1 MNTSPTA
8 AHRAAHTTTD
18 RPDAQARPGTP
29 LTPLPLPTLPDAPW
43 SVPADRL
50 LAALGSSPDGLPAA
64 TAAALLPATQ
74 ARAVAATGANSPWR
88 LLAKQ
93 FTSPIIVILVVATL
107 IAGVL
112 GDWLDTVIILVIVV
126 LSGLL
131 DFAQERGAQAS
142 MDRLLGSVQ
151 LTATVRRDGT
161 ATEVPF
167 DEVVPGDVIEVS
179 GGDVLPA
186 DAVVL
191 TARDLQS
198 DQSSLTGE
206 TFPVEKTPG
215 VCAADTALADR
226 SDLLYSGT
234 HVASGTGTAVV
245 TTTGR
250 DTEFGRVRQSL
261 AQKQRPTG
269 FERGMTRF
277 GLLLT
282 RIMVVLVIA
291 IFLVNLVLDRP
302 LVDSALF
309 SLSLAVGLTPQLL
322 PAIVGLSLAQGSKV
336 IAKHRVIV
344 KRLNAIEDFGAMTAL
359 CTDKTGTMTA
369 GEIHLSAPLDL
380 TGEKYPELLRTA
392 SLNAMLQSGKV
403 NAMDLAVTRAAHGAG
418 LDLSGARALGELP
431 YDFTRKRLS
440 VLVDDPATAAS
451 PVLVTK
457 GAVEKV
463 LEVCSHA
470 RIREDAGNNGGA
482 GTAGTGSGA
491 RTVPLDRVV
500 DDVRD
505 VVDDL
510 GARGFRV
517 LAVACTPQDAD
528 ATGASAATTA
538 LDASA
543 EHDLT
548 LVGLLS
554 FADPVKPDAASTI
567 ADFAAAGVTVRM
579 ITGDARPV
587 ATHIAGELG
596 LDPAAV
602 MDGAQIDALSDGDL
616 AGRAEQVRVFCETT
630 PHHKERIVRALG
642 RDGETVGYMGD
653 GINDAP
659 ALRAADVGISVTGA
673 ADVAAQSAS
682 IVMLDKD
689 LRALLDGMRA
699 GRRTFAN
706 TMKYIQMTTSAN
718 VGNMISMAVASVVL
732 PFLPLLASQ
741 ILVINLL
748 TDLPATAIATD
759 RVDGRQLQHP
769 QRWDMRLIGSYM
781 LVFGVLS
788 SVFDLV
794 TFAVLRLGYGAGE
807 SEFQSAWFLGSVLTE
822 VLVLFCLR
830 TRGPA
835 WRSRPS
841 RILVLLSVLV
851 AVTAF
856 GVVLSPVGDLLRLE
870 VIPWSLVGLVVL
882 IALAYVVVT
891 EAVKPVFWR
900 HPALRI
906 ERLRWPVSRHTV
918 RS

>member
-1 MNTSPTA
+1 MNHASDGQSLP
-8 AHRAAHTTTD
+8 
-18 RPDAQARPGTP
+18 P
-29 LTPLPLPTLPDAPW
+29 LHPPATLPPLPEHPW
-43 SVPADRL
+43 SVPADQL
-50 LAALGSSPDGLPAA
+50 LTALRSSSQGLTAAG
-64 TAAALLPATQ
+64 AAALLPATRD
-74 ARAVAATGANSPWR
+74 RAVTATGAHSAWR

-93 FTSPIIVILVVATL
+93 FTSPIIIILVVATL

-142 MDRLLGSVQ
+142 MDRLLGAVR
-151 LTATVRRDGT
+151 LTATVVRDGRT
-161 ATEVPF
+161 TEVPF
-167 DEVVPGDVIEVS
+167 TEVVPGDGIEVS

-191 TARDLQS
+191 DARDLQS

-206 TFPVEKTPG
+206 TFPVEKSPG
-215 VCAADTALADR
+215 VCAADTALAAR
-226 SDLLYSGT
+226 GNVLYSGT

-245 TTTGR
+245 TATGR
-250 DTEFGRVRQSL
+250 DTEFGRVKQSL
-261 AQKQRPTG
+261 AQKQKPTG

-291 IFLVNLVLDRP
+291 IFIVNLVLDRP

-336 IAKHRVIV
+336 IARHRVIV

-380 TGEKYPELLRTA
+380 SGQKFPELLRTA

-403 NAMDLAVTRAAHGAG
+403 NAMDLAITRAAHGAG

-440 VLVDDPATAAS
+440 VLVTDPDGAGGINGTSGADGTAAPGA

-463 LEVCSHA
+463 LEVCTRA
-470 RIREDAGNNGGA
+470 RIGGE
-482 GTAGTGSGA
+482 
-491 RTVPLDRVV
+491 TVALEQVI
-500 DDVRD
+500 DDVRG

-510 GARGFRV
+510 GSQGFRV
-517 LAVACTPQDAD
+517 LAVASTPQDA
-528 ATGASAATTA
+528 AAAGTAEAAATVQPP

-543 EHDLT
+543 EQDLI

-567 ADFAAAGVTVRM
+567 ADFAEAGVTVRM

-596 LDPAAV
+596 LDPASV
-602 MDGAQIDALSDGDL
+602 MDGAQIDALSDEDL
-616 AGRAEQVRVFCETT
+616 ADQAEGVRVFCETT

-759 RVDGRQLQHP
+759 RVDDRQLRHP
-769 QRWDMRLIGSYM
+769 QRWDMRLIRNYM

-794 TFAVLRLGYGAGE
+794 TFGVLRWGYGAGE

-822 VLVLFCLR
+822 VLVLFSLR

-851 AVTAF
+851 AVLAF
-856 GVVLSPVGDLLRLE
+856 GVVLSPVGDLLHLE
-870 VIPWSLVGLVVL
+870 VIPGSLVGLMVA
-882 IALAYVVVT
+882 IALGYVVVT

-900 HPALRI
+900 RPAHRVD
-906 ERLRWPVSRHTV
+906 RLRWPVSRHLA
-918 RS
+918 R

>member
-1 MNTSPTA
+1 MKDA
-8 AHRAAHTTTD
+8 APPQLPD
-18 RPDAQARPGTP
+18 RPWTEDAGA
-29 LTPLPLPTLPDAPW
+29 
-43 SVPADRL
+43 
-50 LAALGSSPDGLPAA
+50 LATALGSSPAGL
-64 TAAALLPATQ
+64 TSKDAAARLDATR
-74 ARAVAATGANSPWR
+74 ARAVDAGGANSPWR
-88 LLAKQ
+88 LLARQ
-93 FTSPIIVILVVATL
+93 FTSPIIIILVVATL

-112 GDWLDTVIILVIVV
+112 GDWLDSVIILVIVL

-131 DFAQERGAQAS
+131 DFVQERGAQAS
-142 MDRLLGSVQ
+142 MDRLLGAVR

-167 DEVVPGDVIEVS
+167 DAVVPGDVIEVS

-191 TARDLQS
+191 TATDLQL

-206 TFPVEKTPG
+206 TFPVDKRPG
-215 VCAADTALADR
+215 PVAADTALAAR
-226 SDLLYSGT
+226 SNLLYSGT

-245 TTTGR
+245 TATGR
-250 DTEFGRVRQSL
+250 DTEFGRVKQSL
-261 AQKQRPTG
+261 AAKEKPTG
-269 FERGMTRF
+269 FERGMTKF

-282 RIMVVLVIA
+282 RIMVLLVIV
-291 IFLVNLVLDRP
+291 IFIVNLVLDRP
-302 LVDSALF
+302 VVDSALF

-336 IAKHRVIV
+336 IARHRVIV

-380 TGEKYPELLRTA
+380 NGRTFPGLLRTA
-392 SLNAMLQSGKV
+392 ALNAMLQTGKT
-403 NAMDLAVTRAAHGAG
+403 NAMDQAITRAAHGAG
-418 LDLSGARALGELP
+418 TDLAGARALDQLP

-440 VLVDDPATAAS
+440 VLVDDPAS
-451 PVLVTK
+451 PEGPVLVTK

-463 LEVCSHA
+463 LEVCTHA
-470 RIREDAGNNGGA
+470 TVDG
-482 GTAGTGSGA
+482 
-491 RTVPLDRVV
+491 RTVPLSEVVDTVRRVV
-500 DDVRD
+500 DQ
-505 VVDDL
+505 L
-510 GARGFRV
+510 GSQGFRV
-517 LAVACTPQDAD
+517 LAVASTP
-528 ATGASAATTA
+528 TGTA
-538 LDASA
+538 VEDN
-543 EHDLT
+543 LT

-554 FADPVKPDAASTI
+554 FADPVKPDAATTI
-567 ADFAAAGVTVRM
+567 SDFADAGVTVRM

-587 ATHIAGELG
+587 ATHIAGQLG

-602 MDGAQIDALSDGDL
+602 LSGSQIDALDDDGL
-616 AGRAEQVRVFCETT
+616 AREARRTRVFCETT
-630 PHHKERIVRALG
+630 PNHKERIVRALG
-642 RDGETVGYMGD
+642 HDGDTVGYMGD

-689 LRALLDGMRA
+689 LRALRDGMRA

-759 RVDGRQLQHP
+759 RVDPRQLRHP
-769 QRWDMRLIGSYM
+769 QRWDMRLIRNYM
-781 LVFGVLS
+781 LVFGILS
-788 SVFDLV
+788 SVFDLI
-794 TFAVLRLGYGAGE
+794 TFAVLRWGYGAGE

-822 VLVLFCLR
+822 VLVLFSLR

-841 RILVLLSVLV
+841 PILVLLSVLV
-851 AVTAF
+851 AVVAF
-856 GVVLSPVGDLLRLE
+856 TIVLSPVGVLLHLE
-870 VIPWSLVGLVVL
+870 VIPWSLVGLTVLVAVV
-882 IALAYVVVT
+882 YVIVT
-891 EAVKPVFWR
+891 EMVKPVFWR
-900 HPALRI
+900 SPSHRVN
-906 ERLRWPVSRHTV
+906 RLRWPVSRHTV
-918 RS
+918 VPATTRK

>member
-1 MNTSPTA
+1 MNSTPTTA
-8 AHRAAHTTTD
+8 SA
-18 RPDAQARPGTP
+18 
-29 LTPLPLPTLPDAPW
+29 LPDLPERPW
-43 SVPADRL
+43 TLSAENL
-50 LAALGSSPDGLPAA
+50 LTAVGGSPDGLSAGEAA
-64 TAAALLPATQ
+64 RRLPATR
-74 ARAVAATGANSPWR
+74 ARAVTASGANAPWR
-88 LLAKQ
+88 LLVKQ
-93 FTSPIIVILVVATL
+93 FTSPIIVILIVATL

-112 GDWLDTVIILVIVV
+112 GDWLDTVIILLIVA

-142 MDRLLGSVQ
+142 MDRLLGSVR
-151 LTATVRRDGT
+151 LTATVVRGGSPG
-161 ATEVPF
+161 EVPF
-167 DEVVPGDVIEVS
+167 DDVVPGDIIRVG

-191 TARDLQS
+191 TATDLQS

-206 TFPVEKTPG
+206 TFPVDKEPG
-215 VCAADTALADR
+215 VTGADTPLADR
-226 SDLLYSGT
+226 SNMLYSGT
-234 HVASGTGTAVV
+234 HIASGCGTAVV
-245 TTTGR
+245 TATGR

-282 RIMVVLVIA
+282 RIMVALVA
-291 IFLVNLVLDRP
+291 VIFIVNLVLDRP
-302 LVDSALF
+302 VVDSALF

-336 IAKHRVIV
+336 IARHRVIV

-380 TGEKYPELLRTA
+380 HGKKSPALLRTA
-392 SLNAMLQSGKV
+392 SLNAVLQSGKA
-403 NAMDLAVTRAAHGAG
+403 NAMDQAVIRAAHGAG
-418 LDLSGARALGELP
+418 LDLSRSRMLAELP
-431 YDFTRKRLS
+431 YDFTRKRMS
-440 VLVDDPATAAS
+440 VLVEDPESVCS
-451 PVLVTK
+451 PLLVTK

-463 LEVCSHA
+463 LEVCTGA
-470 RIREDAGNNGGA
+470 RIDGA
-482 GTAGTGSGA
+482 
-491 RTVPLDRVV
+491 TVPLSDCVA
-500 DDVRD
+500 DVRG
-505 VVDDL
+505 VVEDL
-510 GARGFRV
+510 GSRGFRV
-517 LAVACTPQDAD
+517 LAVATAQPAGDGAGSAD
-528 ATGASAATTA
+528 D
-538 LDASA
+538 LPV
-543 EHDLT
+543 EENLT

-554 FADPVKPDAASTI
+554 FADPVKADAASTI
-567 ADFAAAGVTVRM
+567 ADFADAGVTVRM

-596 LDPAAV
+596 LDQAAV
-602 MDGAQIDALSDGDL
+602 MSGAQIDALSDVDL
-616 AGRAEQVRVFCETT
+616 VDRSGRIRVFCETT
-630 PHHKERIVRALG
+630 PHHKERIIRALG
-642 RDGETVGYMGD
+642 RRGETVGYMGD

-673 ADVAAQSAS
+673 ADVAAESAS
-682 IVMLDKD
+682 IVMLEKD

-759 RVDGRQLQHP
+759 RVDDRQLRHP
-769 QRWDMRLIGSYM
+769 QRWDMRLIRNYM

-788 SVFDLV
+788 SVFDLI
-794 TFAVLRLGYGAGE
+794 TFAVLRWGYGAGE

-822 VLVLFCLR
+822 VLVLFSLR

-841 RILVLLSVLV
+841 GILVLLSALV
-851 AVTAF
+851 AVVAF
-856 GVVLSPVGDLLRLE
+856 GVVLSPVGDLLHLE
-870 VIPWSLVGLVVL
+870 VIPWSLVGLTVL
-882 IALAYVVVT
+882 VAMVYVGAT
-891 EAVKPVFWR
+891 ELVKPVFWR
-900 HPALRI
+900 HRAHRP
-906 ERLRWPVSRHTV
+906 ERLRFPVARHAV
-918 RS
+918 IPPAR

>member
-1 MNTSPTA
+1 MNHASDGQSLP
-8 AHRAAHTTTD
+8 
-18 RPDAQARPGTP
+18 P
-29 LTPLPLPTLPDAPW
+29 LHPPATLPPLPEHPW
-43 SVPADRL
+43 SVPADQL
-50 LAALGSSPDGLPAA
+50 LTALRSSSQGLTAAG
-64 TAAALLPATQ
+64 AAALLPATRD
-74 ARAVAATGANSPWR
+74 RAVTATGAHSAWR

-93 FTSPIIVILVVATL
+93 FTSPIIIILVVATL

-142 MDRLLGSVQ
+142 MDRLLGAVR
-151 LTATVRRDGT
+151 LTATVVRDGRT
-161 ATEVPF
+161 TEVPF
-167 DEVVPGDVIEVS
+167 TEVVPGDVIEVS

-191 TARDLQS
+191 DARDLQS

-206 TFPVEKTPG
+206 TFPVEKSPG
-215 VCAADTALADR
+215 VCAADTALAAR
-226 SDLLYSGT
+226 GNVLYSGT

-245 TTTGR
+245 TATGR
-250 DTEFGRVRQSL
+250 DTEFGRVKQSL
-261 AQKQRPTG
+261 AQKQKPTG

-291 IFLVNLVLDRP
+291 IFIVNLVLDRP

-336 IAKHRVIV
+336 IARHRVIV

-380 TGEKYPELLRTA
+380 SGQKFPELLRTA

-403 NAMDLAVTRAAHGAG
+403 NAMDLAITRAAHGAG

-440 VLVDDPATAAS
+440 VLVEDPESVCS
-451 PVLVTK
+451 PLLVTK

-463 LEVCSHA
+463 LEVCTGA
-470 RIREDAGNNGGA
+470 RIDGA
-482 GTAGTGSGA
+482 
-491 RTVPLDRVV
+491 TVPLSDCVA
-500 DDVRD
+500 DVRG
-505 VVDDL
+505 VVEDL
-510 GARGFRV
+510 GSRGFRV
-517 LAVACTPQDAD
+517 LAVATAQPAGDGAGSAD
-528 ATGASAATTA
+528 D
-538 LDASA
+538 LPV
-543 EHDLT
+543 EENLT

-567 ADFAAAGVTVRM
+567 ADFAEAGVTVRM

-596 LDPAAV
+596 LDPASV
-602 MDGAQIDALSDGDL
+602 MDGAQIDALSDEDL
-616 AGRAEQVRVFCETT
+616 ADQAEGVRVFCETT

-673 ADVAAQSAS
+673 ADVAAESAS
-682 IVMLDKD
+682 IVMLEKD

-759 RVDGRQLQHP
+759 RVDDRQLRHP
-769 QRWDMRLIGSYM
+769 QRWDMRLIRNYM

-788 SVFDLV
+788 SVFDLI
-794 TFAVLRLGYGAGE
+794 TFAVLRWGYGAGE

-822 VLVLFCLR
+822 VLVLFSLR

-841 RILVLLSVLV
+841 GILVLLSALV
-851 AVTAF
+851 AVVAF
-856 GVVLSPVGDLLRLE
+856 GVVLSPVGDLLHLE
-870 VIPWSLVGLVVL
+870 VIPWSLVGLTVL
-882 IALAYVVVT
+882 VAMVYVGVT
-891 EAVKPVFWR
+891 ELVKPVFWR
-900 HPALRI
+900 HRAHRP
-906 ERLRWPVSRHTV
+906 ERLRFPVARHAVTPPA
-918 RS
+918 R

>member
-1 MNTSPTA
+1 MNSTPTSA
-8 AHRAAHTTTD
+8 SA
-18 RPDAQARPGTP
+18 
-29 LTPLPLPTLPDAPW
+29 LPDTASPDLPEHPW
-43 SVPADRL
+43 DLPAERL
-50 LAALGSSPDGLPAA
+50 LSAVDSSPDGLSAA
-64 TAAALLPATQ
+64 EAARRLPATR
-74 ARAVAATGANSPWR
+74 ARAVAANGANSAWR

-107 IAGVL
+107 IAGIL
-112 GDWLDTVIILVIVV
+112 GDLLDTVIILVIVL

-142 MDRLLGSVQ
+142 MDRLLGAVR
-151 LTATVRRDGT
+151 LTATVRRDGDP
-161 ATEVPF
+161 TEVPF
-167 DEVVPGDVIEVS
+167 GEVVPGDVIEVS

-191 TARDLQS
+191 SATDLQL
-198 DQSSLTGE
+198 DQASLTGE
-206 TFPVEKTPG
+206 TFPVDKEPGTVAAQTP
-215 VCAADTALADR
+215 LADR
-226 SDLLYSGT
+226 TNLLYSGT
-234 HVASGTGTAVV
+234 HVASGSGTAVV
-245 TTTGR
+245 TATGR
-250 DTEFGRVRQSL
+250 DTEFGRVKQSL

-282 RIMVVLVIA
+282 RIMVVLVVL
-291 IFLVNLVLDRP
+291 IFIVNLVLDRP
-302 LVDSALF
+302 IVDSALF

-336 IAKHRVIV
+336 IARHRVIV

-380 TGEKYPELLRTA
+380 HGEKFPALLRTA
-392 SLNAMLQSGKV
+392 SLNAVLQSGKA
-403 NAMDLAVTRAAHGAG
+403 NAMDQAITRAAHGAG
-418 LDLSGARALGELP
+418 LDLSGARLLAELP
-431 YDFTRKRLS
+431 YDFTRKRMT
-440 VLVDDPATAAS
+440 VLATDPATGPG

-463 LEVCSHA
+463 LAVCSHA
-470 RIREDAGNNGGA
+470 RISGDAGA
-482 GTAGTGSGA
+482 GTGDGV
-491 RTVPLDRVV
+491 TVPLSECVDEVRGVV
-500 DDVRD
+500 DE
-505 VVDDL
+505 L
-510 GARGFRV
+510 GSRGFRV
-517 LAVACTPQDAD
+517 LAVATADGD
-528 ATGASAATTA
+528 ATKMGATETSATD
-538 LDASA
+538 LDSSA
-543 EHDLT
+543 EQNLT

-567 ADFAAAGVTVRM
+567 AEFAEAGVTVRM

-596 LDPAAV
+596 LDPAQI
-602 MDGAQIDALSDGDL
+602 MDGAQIDALSDEAL
-616 AGRAEQVRVFCETT
+616 AAQAEGVRVFCETT

-673 ADVAAQSAS
+673 SDVAAESAS

-689 LRALLDGMRA
+689 LRCLLDGMRA

-759 RVDGRQLQHP
+759 RVDSRQLRHP
-769 QRWDMRLIGSYM
+769 QRWDMRLIRNYM
-781 LVFGVLS
+781 LVFGILS
-788 SVFDLV
+788 SVFDLI
-794 TFAVLRLGYGAGE
+794 TFAVLRWGYGAGE

-822 VLVLFCLR
+822 VLVLFSLR

-835 WRSRPS
+835 WHSQPS
-841 RILVLLSVLV
+841 RILVLLSTLV

-856 GVVLSPVGDLLRLE
+856 GIVLSPVGDLLHLE
-870 VIPWSLVGLVVL
+870 VIPWSLVGLTVL
-882 IALAYVVVT
+882 VALAYVVVT
-891 EAVKPVFWR
+891 EVVKPLFWR
-900 HPALRI
+900 HPRHRTAALR
-906 ERLRWPVSRHTV
+906 RPVSRHTV
-918 RS
+918 SQHAISGNTVGASTAAPGGAV